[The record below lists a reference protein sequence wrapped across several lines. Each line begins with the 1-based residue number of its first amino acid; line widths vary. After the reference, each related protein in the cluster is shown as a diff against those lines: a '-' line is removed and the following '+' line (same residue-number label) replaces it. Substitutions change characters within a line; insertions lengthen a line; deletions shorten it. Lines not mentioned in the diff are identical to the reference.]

1 MPKHSP
7 MTREAMAVYRTTLQ
21 HRAEEEQRERVRR
34 QERAWELAQRAATLL
49 KEVFGAKQVLA
60 FGSLVH
66 GYWFSTTSD
75 VDLAAW
81 GLKDEDYLVAV
92 ARLQDLSP
100 EFKIDLIAMERCKPE
115 LRDAI
120 TKGGKLL

>member
-7 MTREAMAVYRTTLQ
+7 ITREAMAVYRATLQ

-34 QERAWELAQRAATLL
+34 QEHAWELAQRAATLL

-66 GYWFSTTSD
+66 GYWFSKTSD
-75 VDLAAW
+75 VDLAVW

-92 ARLQDLSP
+92 ARLQDLSS
-100 EFKIDLIAMERCKPE
+100 EFKIDLVAMERCKPE

-120 TKGGKLL
+120 MKVGNLL